1 MNITLRENIFPFS
14 KENVDAIIKYYF
26 FRKGMSF
33 VPGDLEFVQK
43 NAANLQINELEFI
56 SECICN
62 NLDFF
67 KNELSINSLSIANL
81 LKYGIDAY
89 KSNFT
94 DGSTNRN
101 SITRKFH
108 NIMFG

>member
-1 MNITLRENIFPFS
+1 MNITIRENIFPYS
-14 KENVDAIIKYYF
+14 KENVDAIIEYYF

-33 VPGDLEFVQK
+33 VPGDLEFIQK
-43 NAANLQINELEFI
+43 NSGNLQINELAFI
-56 SECICN
+56 SECISN

-89 KSNFT
+89 KSIFNN
-94 DGSTNRN
+94 GSTKRN

-108 NIMFG
+108 NIMFR